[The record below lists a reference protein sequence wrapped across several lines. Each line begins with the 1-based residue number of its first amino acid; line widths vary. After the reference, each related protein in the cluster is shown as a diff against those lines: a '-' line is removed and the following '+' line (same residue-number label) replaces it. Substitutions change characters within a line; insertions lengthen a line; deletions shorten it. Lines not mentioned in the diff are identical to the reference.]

1 MRRASRATA
10 VAAAL
15 ALGVTGCS
23 GPDAEAVEILSAR
36 LLDQGRT
43 VLLLSV
49 ASCLA
54 ETVTPQV
61 DEQGSRVTVTVVVEN
76 AAEGPDCADGVKVR
90 LVSPLGSRPLVDGK
104 TGLVVEVRQVD
115 AQQDRPVRRRHRDRA
130 ATRVAALEPK
140 GER

>member
-10 VAAAL
+10 VVVAC

-23 GPDAEAVEILSAR
+23 GPDAEAVEILSAD

-43 VLLLSV
+43 LLLNV
-49 ASCLA
+49 ASCHA

-61 DEQGSRVTVTVVVEN
+61 EERGSRVTVTVVVED
-76 AAEGPDCADGVKVR
+76 AAEGPDCADGLEVR
-90 LVSPLGSRPLVDGK
+90 LDSPLGSRPLVDGT

-115 AQQDRPVRRRHRDRA
+115 AQQDRLVRQRHRDRA